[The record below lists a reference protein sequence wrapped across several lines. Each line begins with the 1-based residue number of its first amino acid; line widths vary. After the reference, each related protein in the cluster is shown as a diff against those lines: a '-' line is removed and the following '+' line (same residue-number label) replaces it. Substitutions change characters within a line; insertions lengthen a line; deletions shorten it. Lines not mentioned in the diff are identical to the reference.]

1 VWGTGIVLTNPPR
14 YPSFGVL
21 ATDGLKR
28 RMNIGLPGMPAEEV
42 RVYYRSG
49 LSYRSHVAQAGNAG
63 GRAVAFQLP

>member
-1 VWGTGIVLTNPPR
+1 
-14 YPSFGVL
+14 
-21 ATDGLKR
+21 
-28 RMNIGLPGMPAEEV
+28 MNIGLPGMPAEEV